1 MIQQPQ
7 IETTASD
14 PRTALRLRDRASI
27 YYTKEL
33 GRLTEKVVE
42 LVTIERPDRWTERR
56 TYSLEGL
63 SPATK
68 ARILKIIF
76 GRYWPERKTT
86 IAGWH
91 AVSGDAPL
99 PRRENDVEERIDEL
113 KEAREHLER
122 AIALIRSA
130 VRGTSEEQR
139 AESYVLATLAMC
151 RGDDHDYLGQ
161 QPANIAELIDTL
173 QEDSELEAGGADWTE
188 MPLAEFPGDDL
199 PRFLGAAGVPYDE
212 VIANEDG
219 TFTLRNRVIP
229 GLPANLRAAA
239 KLARNTKAI
248 IISKH
253 EQDVD
258 GASSE
263 EVRFT
268 FRALAGGAG

>member
-1 MIQQPQ
+1 MIEQPQ
-7 IETTASD
+7 IEATAND
-14 PRTALRLRDRASI
+14 PRTAIHLRDRASI

-42 LVTIERPDRWTERR
+42 LVTIDRPDRWTERR

-91 AVSGDAPL
+91 AVSGNAPA

-113 KEAREHLER
+113 KEAREHLEQ
-122 AIALIRSA
+122 AITLIRRA

-151 RGDDHDYLGQ
+151 RGDEQDYLGQ

-173 QEDSELEAGGADWTE
+173 REESEFDAGEAEWTE
-188 MPLAEFPGDDL
+188 IPLAEFPDDDM
-199 PRFLGAAGVPYDE
+199 PRFLKAAGVPYDK
-212 VIANEDG
+212 VTANGDG
-219 TFTLRNRVIP
+219 TFTLHNHVIP

-248 IISKH
+248 IISTH
-253 EQDVD
+253 EQDLD
-258 GASSE
+258 GVHSE
-263 EVRFT
+263 EVKFS
-268 FRALAGGAG
+268 FRA

>member
-1 MIQQPQ
+1 MIEQPQ
-7 IETTASD
+7 VEATASD

-42 LVTIERPDRWTERR
+42 LVTIDRPDRWSERR

-68 ARILKIIF
+68 ARILNVIF

-99 PRRENDVEERIDEL
+99 PRRENDVDERIDEL
-113 KEAREHLER
+113 KEAREHLEQ
-122 AIALIRSA
+122 AIALIRRA

-173 QEDSELEAGGADWTE
+173 REDSELDAGNADWTE
-188 MPLAEFPGDDL
+188 MPLAEFPGDDM
-199 PRFLGAAGVPYDE
+199 PRFLKAAGVPYDE

-229 GLPANLRAAA
+229 GMPANLRAAA

-248 IISKH
+248 IISAR
-253 EQDVD
+253 EQEVD
-258 GASSE
+258 GARGDV
-263 EVRFT
+263 VRFT
-268 FRALAGGAG
+268 FRTIESTLD

>member
-1 MIQQPQ
+1 MIEQPQ
-7 IETTASD
+7 IEATAND
-14 PRTALRLRDRASI
+14 PRTALRLRDRASV

-42 LVTIERPDRWTERR
+42 LVTIDRPDRWTERR
-56 TYSLEGL
+56 TYSLEDL

-68 ARILKIIF
+68 ARILNLIF

-91 AVSGDAPL
+91 AVSGDAPP

-113 KEAREHLER
+113 KEAREHLEQ

-151 RGDDHDYLGQ
+151 RGDEHDYLGQ

-173 QEDSELEAGGADWTE
+173 REESEFDAGEAEWTE
-188 MPLAEFPGDDL
+188 IPLAEFPDDDM
-199 PRFLGAAGVPYDE
+199 PRFLKAAGVPYDK
-212 VIANEDG
+212 VTVNDDG
-219 TFTLRNRVIP
+219 TFTLHNRVIP
-229 GLPANLRAAA
+229 GLPAKLRAAA

-248 IISKH
+248 IMSSYEH
-253 EQDVD
+253 DD
-258 GASSE
+258 GGARSE
-263 EVRFT
+263 VVKFT
-268 FRALAGGAG
+268 FRAIEGQSD

>member
-1 MIQQPQ
+1 MIEQPQ
-7 IETTASD
+7 IEATAND
-14 PRTALRLRDRASI
+14 PRTALRLRDRASV

-42 LVTIERPDRWTERR
+42 LVTIDRPDRWTERR
-56 TYSLEGL
+56 TYSLEDL

-68 ARILKIIF
+68 ARILNLIF
-76 GRYWPERKTT
+76 ERYWPERKTT

-91 AVSGDAPL
+91 AVSGDAP
-99 PRRENDVEERIDEL
+99 PPHREHDVEDRIEEL
-113 KEAREHLER
+113 KEAREHLEQ

-151 RGDDHDYLGQ
+151 RGDEHDYLGQ

-173 QEDSELEAGGADWTE
+173 REESELNAGKAEWAE
-188 MPLAEFPGDDL
+188 LPLAEFPGDDM
-199 PRFLGAAGVPYDE
+199 PRFLKAAGVPYDK
-212 VIANEDG
+212 VTANDDG
-219 TFTLRNRVIP
+219 TFTLHNRVIP

-248 IISKH
+248 IISAH
-253 EQDVD
+253 EQNVD
-258 GASSE
+258 SARSE
-263 EVRFT
+263 EVRFA
-268 FRALAGGAG
+268 FELVR

>member
-7 IETTASD
+7 IETTAND

-42 LVTIERPDRWTERR
+42 LVTIDRPDRWTERR

-68 ARILKIIF
+68 TRILNVVF

-91 AVSGDAPL
+91 AVSGDAP
-99 PRRENDVEERIDEL
+99 PPQRESDANERIGQL
-113 KEAREHLER
+113 IEAREHLES
-122 AIALIRSA
+122 AIELIRSA
-130 VRGTSEEQR
+130 VRRTSEEHR
-139 AESYVLATLAMC
+139 AESYILPTLAMC
-151 RGDDHDYLGQ
+151 LGGEHGYLGGQ
-161 QPANIAELIDTL
+161 TANIAELIDAL
-173 QEDSELEAGGADWTE
+173 SEDAEPELDEEEWTE
-188 MPLAEFPGDDL
+188 MALAEFPSDDM
-199 PRFLGAAGVPYDE
+199 PRFLDAAGVPYDK
-212 VIANEDG
+212 VTTNDDG
-219 TFTLRNRVIP
+219 TFTLHNRVIP

-248 IISKH
+248 VISAH
-253 EQDVD
+253 EHEENGVT
-258 GASSE
+258 SE
-263 EVRFT
+263 VVRYT
-268 FRALAGGAG
+268 FRAIESEK